1 MGRAGGGRSSTQPSA
16 TTTHLAAII
25 FEFATFRILEFC
37 RGIRQITMMM
47 MHVSSLVGFSS
58 TRAN

>member
-47 MHVSSLVGFSS
+47 HFSSLVGFSS